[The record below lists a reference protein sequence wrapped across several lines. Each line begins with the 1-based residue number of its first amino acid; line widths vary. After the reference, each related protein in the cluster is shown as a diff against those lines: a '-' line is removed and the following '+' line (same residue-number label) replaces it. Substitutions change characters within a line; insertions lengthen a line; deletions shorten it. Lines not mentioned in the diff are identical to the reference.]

1 MPLAVDLDD
10 ALVPTGK
17 KLSLREGR
25 KMGFEKSQRIVE
37 LNGRLE
43 AFMQE
48 HIYPRERDY
57 EEFTMNPDNLWQLPG
72 WFDELR
78 ADAREEGLWNLFL
91 PQEYKPWS
99 PGLTNVEI
107 ATIFETM
114 SKVVWA
120 QPIFNCSAPDRGNME
135 VLAKYGT
142 PEQQETWLQPLL
154 AGEIRSAYAMIEP
167 QVASS
172 DATNMELEIVRD
184 GDEYVMNGRKWYTT
198 GAVGPRCK
206 VMLVMGRTDP
216 EASRHRQH
224 STILVPRD
232 TRGVELVRPLRV
244 FDSLHSPG
252 GEAELVFK
260 DVRVPV
266 TNMIKGEGCGF
277 EIAQGRLGPG
287 RFQYAMGFVGL
298 AQRCLEL
305 MCVRAEER
313 VAFGEKLSQKTSVQ
327 HEIARSRCEIEQ
339 CRLLTLQAAE
349 VMDKEGLDA
358 ARPYISMVKIVAPQ
372 MAQNVADRAMQV
384 HGGKGVCQDTLVPTV
399 FTRARFCRIADGPD
413 EVHMSQ
419 LAKMTLRELL

>member
-1 MPLAVDLDD
+1 
-10 ALVPTGK
+10 
-17 KLSLREGR
+17 
-25 KMGFEKSQRIVE
+25 MGFEQTPRVIE
-37 LNGRLE
+37 LNTRLE
-43 AFMQE
+43 DFMRE
-48 HIYPRERDY
+48 HIYPREHDY
-57 EEFTMNPDNLWQLPG
+57 EEFTLDPANLWQTPD

-78 ADAREEGLWNLFL
+78 SKAKEAGLWNLFL
-91 PQEYKPWS
+91 PEEYEPWS
-99 PGLTNVEI
+99 PGLTNLEI
-107 ATIFETM
+107 ATLFETM
-114 SKVVWA
+114 SKIIWA

-142 PEQQETWLQPLL
+142 PAQQEEWLTPLL
-154 AGEIRSAYAMIEP
+154 EGDIRSAYAMTEP

-172 DATNMELEIVRD
+172 DATNMELEIKRD
-184 GDEYVMNGRKWYTT
+184 GDEYVLNGRKWWTT

-206 VMLVMGRTDP
+206 LMLVMGLTDAD
-216 EASRHRQH
+216 ASRHRRH

-232 TRGVELVRPLRV
+232 TPGVELVRPLRA
-244 FDSLHSPG
+244 FDNLHSPG
-252 GEAELVFK
+252 GEAELLFK

-305 MCVRAEER
+305 MCERAEER
-313 VAFGEKLSQKTSVQ
+313 VAFGEKLSKKTSVQ
-327 HEIARSRCEIEQ
+327 HEIARSRCDIEQ
-339 CRLLTLQAAE
+339 CRLLTLQAAD

-358 ARPYISMVKIVAPQ
+358 ARPYISMVKIVAPR
-372 MAQNVADRAMQV
+372 MAQDVADRAMQV
-384 HGGKGVCQDTLVPTV
+384 FGGKGVCQDTLIPAV

-419 LAKMTLRELL
+419 LGKMTMRDLVAS